1 VDSQFPICD
10 SAITAIARLG
20 ISLEHQMNT
29 ERFSESISAIKDLV
43 SKLEFLLAAEQKKIP
58 SATIPLKTEEEVLT
72 AINERV
78 AFQCAPGL
86 WEQVQDSMRAQHQR
100 DERRVWRQIVAAIR
114 ANDEAEASR
123 LAKAAGIP
131 TECLKS

>member
-1 VDSQFPICD
+1 MNIEQFSKTI
-10 SAITAIARLG
+10 G
-20 ISLEHQMNT
+20 
-29 ERFSESISAIKDLV
+29 AIKDAV
-43 SKLEFLLAAEQKKIP
+43 GKLEFLLATEQKHSGSSP
-58 SATIPLKTEEEVLT
+58 AVPLKTAEEVPLLVTEQKTSESPLRTAEEVLT

-78 AFQCAPGL
+78 AVQCVPGL
-86 WEQVQDSMRAQHQR
+86 WEQVQDSMKVPHQR

-114 ANDEAEASR
+114 ASDEAEASR

>member
-1 VDSQFPICD
+1 
-10 SAITAIARLG
+10 
-20 ISLEHQMNT
+20 MNT
-29 ERFSESISAIKDLV
+29 ERFSETIGAIKDAV
-43 SKLEFLLAAEQKKIP
+43 GKLEFLLATEQKKSESP
-58 SATIPLKTEEEVLT
+58 TVPLKTAEEAPLLATEQKKSESSLKTAEEVLT

-78 AFQCAPGL
+78 AVQCISGL
-86 WEQVQDSMRAQHQR
+86 WEQVQDSMKAQHQR

-131 TECLKS
+131 AECLKS